1 MTQENDEASKTQK
14 AKSPGARRAAKQ
26 VAMSRELS
34 QYTGLPAWE
43 GMRRDGKASTFID
56 SIVGAQYVYDDMPKK
71 TQKVIDLLREQF
83 PIYRPD
89 AYAEQ
94 QAEQRETSA
103 NERSTDKDD
112 FK

>member
-34 QYTGLPAWE
+34 QYTALPAWYKMLE
-43 GMRRDGKASTFID
+43 DKTISKFMKSV
-56 SIVGAQYVYDDMPKK
+56 VGAQYVYDDMPKK